1 MTRRLRFAALTAVV
15 ALALSACANND
26 AKESDVVNAMKDAGL
41 ETAQAECVGARMEA
55 EFGDDQGLFNDVAS
69 AVDTDDFPE
78 GDTDEYP
85 DGTGPVIE
93 AILAECID
101 GAAPAAE
108 GDADADADADAESD
122 TDADAEPDTPTTTA
136 ADASATTTTA
146 G

>member
-1 MTRRLRFAALTAVV
+1 MTRRLRFAALAEAV

-69 AVDTDDFPE
+69 AVDTDDFPD
-78 GDTDEYP
+78 GDSAEYP

-101 GAAPAAE
+101 GEAPAADE
-108 GDADADADADAESD
+108 DAGADADADAEADADADADTS
-122 TDADAEPDTPTTTA
+122 TTTA
-136 ADASATTTTA
+136 ADAETTTTA
-146 G
+146 AAG

>member
-26 AKESDVVNAMKDAGL
+26 AKESDVVNAMEDAGL
-41 ETAQAECVGARMEA
+41 ETDQAECIGAAMDE
-55 EFGDDQGLFNDVAS
+55 EFGDDQGLFNDIAS
-69 AVDTDDFPE
+69 AVDTDEFPE
-78 GDTDEYP
+78 GDSDDYP